1 MNLLIDIGNTS
12 AKLAVMDGE
21 DIVHFERLNEPWADA
36 FKRLTSEYPIDK
48 CAVSTVAAEDH
59 ELKSALASMP
69 FSTLWLT
76 SATPGMIRNIP
87 QGYGA
92 DRLAADIG
100 ARTLAGSGWLLVI
113 DAGTCITY
121 DLISDDNSFA
131 GGVISPGAQL
141 RLNAMHEHTALLPQ
155 LYAQQDTPVM
165 GTNTKTAMMSAAV
178 HAVAF
183 EIEGYVRHLASL
195 HPTLHVCIT
204 GGNTF
209 SFSPDISSRIT
220 QDSHMVLRGLNYLL
234 NDFFIE

>member
-12 AKLAVMDGE
+12 AKLAVMNGE
-21 DIVHFERLNEPWADA
+21 DMVHFERRNQPWADA
-36 FKRLTSEYPIDK
+36 FRRLTSEYTIDR
-48 CAVSTVAAEDH
+48 CAISTVAAEDH
-59 ELKSALASMP
+59 ELKSALASAP

-87 QGYGA
+87 KGYGA

-100 ARTLAGSGWLLVI
+100 ARTLARSGWLLVI

-121 DLISDDNSFA
+121 DLIGEDNQFA

-155 LYAQQDTPVM
+155 LYIKPDTPVM
-165 GTNTKTAMMSAAV
+165 GANTQEAMMSAAT
-178 HAVAF
+178 HAITF
-183 EIEGYVRHLASL
+183 EIEGYVRHLSSL

-209 SFSPDISSRIT
+209 SFSPDVSCRIT
-220 QDSHMVLRGLNYLL
+220 QDSHLVLRGLNYL
-234 NDFFIE
+234 ISAY